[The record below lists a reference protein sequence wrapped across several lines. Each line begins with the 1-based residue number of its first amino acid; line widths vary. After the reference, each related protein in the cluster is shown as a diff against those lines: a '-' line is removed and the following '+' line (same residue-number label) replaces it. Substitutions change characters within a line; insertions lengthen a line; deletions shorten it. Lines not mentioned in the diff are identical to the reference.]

1 MRKISAIL
9 LALLLAVGTTVTAFA
24 AEEDAT
30 EPVSTNPVVATEP
43 AATQEPTTTPEP
55 VAEKTV
61 LPGDVNGDGTVDVSD
76 ATAIQLYIAELLGES
91 AFVEAAADV
100 NGDGAI
106 NVRDASLIQ
115 LYAAELIDSFD
126 EGDPYAP
133 KELTLSETEVTLG
146 VGESVA
152 LTTSYTEEDGAV
164 IFSSDN
170 EAVVAVSLDGVLTAR
185 AEGEAIIKASAEA
198 GAEAQCHVT
207 VGKAVSDIQ
216 LSTTVKTLGVG
227 EQFQLIA
234 TIPENEISYRQGFV
248 SADEAVAVIDENGLV
263 TAIAPGETTLSY
275 QAHNGKSASCAL
287 TVKAAAQSVSL
298 NKTSL
303 FLKPGEQFDLDS
315 YVPEGQ
321 AAASRVFTSSNP
333 SVAQVKAAGGIV
345 TAVKEGVA
353 TVTVTTYNG
362 KTAACEVVVS
372 NPLSTVAPKH
382 VMITLGVGETY
393 AMDAIYDGNRVG
405 YGATFASDKPE
416 VLGVDAKT
424 GMMTAKKPGY
434 ATMTVKSFNG
444 KSGKCYVTVKKAP
457 TAVSFTSAKVNMVKG
472 ETVQFYLR
480 TNSNDEALFS
490 ATYESS
496 DSTVVSVSK
505 SGTVSA
511 RQTGTATITA
521 TAYNGKSASVVVTVL
536 GSAGSKTQT
545 TTAAVG
551 LRTDASWK
559 ASNIEILSKGTKV
572 VTFGTSSDGRWI
584 KAQHGHN
591 YGWIYNKALG
601 AGKNYSTINLNTLP
615 AVADDLIFDLN
626 LNQRAIYNYVYDISY
641 RNSGSDTTENLCV
654 EAFKYGRGSCYHHA
668 AMIDYLYNRCGWE
681 TITVYG
687 IDDYT
692 GGSDHAW
699 CMTKTTAGWR
709 HVDAQAIISYAGAL
723 DNSKQYFVTDNVIDD
738 YFTWNRSAY
747 PAAN

>member
-30 EPVSTNPVVATEP
+30 EPVSTNPVEATEP
-43 AATQEPTTTPEP
+43 APTQEPTTTPEP

-76 ATAIQLYIAELLGES
+76 ATIIQLYIAELLDES
-91 AFVEAAADV
+91 KFNKEAADV
-100 NGDGAI
+100 NRDGAV

-115 LYAAELIDSFD
+115 LYAAELIDSFV
-126 EGDPYAP
+126 EGAP
-133 KELTLSETEVTLG
+133 KELTLSETEVKLG

-170 EAVVAVSLDGVLTAR
+170 EAVAAVSVDGVLTAR
-185 AEGEAIIKASAEA
+185 AEGEAVITAVAA
-198 GAEAQCHVT
+198 FGMEAQCHVT

-227 EQFQLIA
+227 EQFKLTA

-248 SADEAVAVIDENGLV
+248 SADESVAVIDENGLV
-263 TAIAPGETTLSY
+263 TAKAPGETTLTY

-333 SVAQVKAAGGIV
+333 SVAEVKAAGGIV

-353 TVTVTTYNG
+353 TITVTTYNG
-362 KTAACEVVVS
+362 KTATCAVVVS
-372 NPLSTVAPKH
+372 NPPSTAAPKH

-393 AMDAIYDGNRVG
+393 AMDAIYDGSRVG
-405 YGATFASDKPE
+405 YGATFTSDKPE
-416 VLGVDAKT
+416 VLSVDAKT
-424 GMMTAKKPGY
+424 GLMTAKKTGY

-457 TAVSFTSAKVNMVKG
+457 TSVSFTSSKVNMVKG

-480 TNSNDEALFS
+480 TNSNEEALFS

-496 DSTVVSVSK
+496 DSAVVSVSK

-521 TAYNGKSASVVVTVL
+521 TAYNGKKASVVVTVL

-572 VTFGTSSDGRWI
+572 ITFGTSSDGRWI

-626 LNQRAIYNYVYDISY
+626 LNQRAIYNYVYNISY

-654 EAFKYGRGSCYHHA
+654 EAFKNGRGSCYHHA

-709 HVDAQAIISYAGAL
+709 HVDAQEIISYAGTL
-723 DNSKQYFVTDNVIDD
+723 DNSNQYFVTDNVIDD
-738 YFTWNRSAY
+738 YFTWNRNAY
-747 PAAN
+747 PAAY

>member
-24 AEEDAT
+24 AEEDTT
-30 EPVSTNPVVATEP
+30 EPVAATEP

-76 ATAIQLYIAELLGES
+76 ATIIQLYIAELLDES
-91 AFVEAAADV
+91 KFNKEAADV
-100 NGDGAI
+100 NRDGAV

-115 LYAAELIDSFD
+115 LYAAELIDSFVED
-126 EGDPYAP
+126 VP
-133 KELTLSETEVTLG
+133 KELTLSETEVSLG
-146 VGESVA
+146 VGESLK
-152 LTTSYTEEDGAV
+152 LTTSYTEDDGAV

-170 EAVVAVSLDGVLTAR
+170 EAAVAVSLDGVLTAR
-185 AEGEAIIKASAEA
+185 AEGEAVITAVAGFGIEA
-198 GAEAQCHVT
+198 KCRVT
-207 VGKAVSDIQ
+207 VGKAISDIR
-216 LSTTVKTLGVG
+216 LSTAVQTLGVG
-227 EQFQLIA
+227 EQFRLIA

-248 SADEAVAVIDENGLV
+248 CADETVAAIDENGLV
-263 TAIAPGETTLSY
+263 TAIAPGETTLTY
-275 QAHNGKSASCAL
+275 QAYNGKSASCAL
-287 TVKAAAQSVSL
+287 TVKPAAQSVSL

-303 FLKPGEQFDLDS
+303 FLKPGEQFDLNS

-321 AAASRVFTSSNP
+321 ASASRVFTSSNP
-333 SVAQVKAAGGIV
+333 AIAEVKASGGIV
-345 TAVKEGVA
+345 TAVKEGAAV
-353 TVTVTTYNG
+353 VTVKTFNG

-372 NPLSTVAPKH
+372 NPPSTAAPKYA
-382 VMITLGVGETY
+382 MITLGVGETY
-393 AMDAIYDGNRVG
+393 AMDAIYDGSRVG

-416 VLGVDAKT
+416 VLSVDAKT
-424 GMMTAKKPGY
+424 GLMTAKKPGY

-457 TAVSFTSAKVNMVKG
+457 TAVSFTSSKVNMIKG
-472 ETVQFYLR
+472 EKVQFYLR
-480 TNSNDEALFS
+480 TNSNDEALFG

-496 DSTVVSVSK
+496 DSAVVSVSK
-505 SGTVSA
+505 SGTVQA
-511 RQTGTATITA
+511 RQTGAATITA
-521 TAYNGKSASVVVTVL
+521 TAYNGKKASVVVSVL
-536 GSAGSKTQT
+536 GSAGTATQT

-572 VTFGTSSDGRWI
+572 ITFGTSSDGRWI

-601 AGKNYSTINLNTLP
+601 VSKNYSSINLNTLP

-626 LNQRAIYNYVYDISY
+626 PNQRAIYNYVYNIPY
-641 RNSGSDTTENLCV
+641 RNTGDDTTENLCV

-681 TITVYG
+681 TITVHG

-699 CMTKTTAGWR
+699 CMTKTTSGWR
-709 HVDAQAIISYAGAL
+709 HVDAQEIISYAGAL
-723 DNSKQYFVTDNVIDD
+723 DSSNQYFVTDNVIDN
-738 YFTWNRSAY
+738 YFTWNRNAY